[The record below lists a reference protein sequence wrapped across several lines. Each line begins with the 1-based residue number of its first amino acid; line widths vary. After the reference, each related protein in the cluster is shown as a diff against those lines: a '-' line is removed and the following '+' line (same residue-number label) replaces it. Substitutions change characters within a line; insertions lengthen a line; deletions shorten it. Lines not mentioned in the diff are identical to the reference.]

1 MRERKAMGTVE
12 GSGTAHVYR
21 DEVGIGAVTS
31 FGGGGGGRSWKAGG
45 GESGLSSLLIK
56 GVDESSHGLSPFCR
70 WCEVNRKLPQEIGTS
85 GLQEV
90 WGDKEYCLAALRH
103 AHESEP
109 GDEN

>member
-70 WCEVNRKLPQEIGTS
+70 WCEVN
-85 GLQEV
+85 
-90 WGDKEYCLAALRH
+90 KEAT
-103 AHESEP
+103 P
-109 GDEN
+109 GDRDKWAARSLGRQRILLSGVASRSRE